1 MMYIDI
7 GDDIFFFVDIKYK
20 CNALYSSILG
30 EYMM

>member
-7 GDDIFFFVDIKYK
+7 GDDIFFVDIKYK